1 MTALDP
7 ALEPVIEA
15 LAALIIAVL
24 AYFARR
30 FKQEFNYAVKFFHP
44 ETAAEVPTDFIDA
57 KIPPETWR
65 MPTEVKAFIKQGLSP
80 QEQALVEAIVTNAE
94 ENHQVKYTIN
104 LSDVIYQI
112 EYGQVVGSIRKTT

>member
-1 MTALDP
+1 MADP

-15 LAALIIAVL
+15 LVALIMAIL
-24 AYFARR
+24 AYYTNKYR
-30 FKQEFNYAVKFFHP
+30 KETTYALKFFHP
-44 ETAAEVPTDFIDA
+44 ATAAGVPTDFIDT

-65 MPTEVKAFIKQGLSP
+65 MPASVKAFIKQGLSP

-104 LSDVIYQI
+104 LSDVIYHI
-112 EYGQVVGSIRKTT
+112 EYGQVIGAVKKT

>member
-1 MTALDP
+1 MTTIDP

-15 LAALIIAVL
+15 LIALIIAIL
-24 AYFARR
+24 AYYTNKYR
-30 FKQEFNYAVKFFHP
+30 KETTYALKFFHP
-44 ETAAEVPTDFIDA
+44 STAAEVPTDFIDA

-112 EYGQVVGSIRKTT
+112 EYGQVVGSIRKTK